1 MNNAPQNSTPQI
13 DWQPVP
19 PLEGVYEIR
28 RSNGPVSLRAVAV
41 DLGSRSVCVYSPV
54 PKAGQTALQFLG
66 SIGTP
71 ILLAPNAF
79 HTLGLPEHAA
89 GFADAKVVASKRASG
104 RIHKKTGLV
113 VHDLNALRERLP
125 AHVALLELP
134 PLRNGE
140 VWLSVRSA
148 GHCAWIVC
156 DGFLNLQRMPSGA
169 FGALLKMLRM
179 GPGLSISAT
188 FKWMLKDRAAYREWL
203 LAQIERDQPT
213 ILIPSHGQNIN
224 DPDLPVRLKELVRE
238 RL

>member
-1 MNNAPQNSTPQI
+1 MTNAPQNSTPPT
-13 DWQPVP
+13 DWQPVHA
-19 PLEGVYEIR
+19 LEGVYEIR

-41 DLGSRSVCVYSPV
+41 DLGSAAVCVYSPV
-54 PKAGQTALQFLG
+54 PKAGQNALQFLG
-66 SIGTP
+66 VLGTP

-89 GFADAKVVASKRASG
+89 AFADAKVVASTRASG
-104 RIHKKTGLV
+104 RIHKKTGLK

-125 AHVALLELP
+125 AHIALLELP
-134 PLRNGE
+134 PIRNGE

-156 DGFLNLQRMPSGA
+156 DGFLNLQRVPSGA

-188 FKWMLKDRAAYREWL
+188 FKWMMKDRAAYRAWL
-203 LAQIERDQPT
+203 LAQIERDKPT
-213 ILIPSHGQNIN
+213 MLIPSHGQIIN
-224 DPDLPVRLKELVRE
+224 DPNLPARLRELVHE

>member
-1 MNNAPQNSTPQI
+1 MNNASQNSTPQI
-13 DWQPVP
+13 DWQPVQ

-41 DLGSRSVCVYSPV
+41 DLGSGSVCVYSPV
-54 PKAGQTALQFLG
+54 PKAGQNALQFLS

-89 GFADAKVVASKRASG
+89 AFADAKVVASGRASG

-113 VHDLNALRERLP
+113 VHDLNALRQRLP
-125 AHVALLELP
+125 AHVAILELP
-134 PLRNGE
+134 PIRNGE
-140 VWLSVRSA
+140 VWLSVRSG

-156 DGFLNLQRMPSGA
+156 DGFLNLHRTPSGA
-169 FGALLKMLRM
+169 FGMLLKVLRM

-188 FKWMLKDRAAYREWL
+188 FKWMLKNRAEYRDWL
-203 LAQIERDQPT
+203 LAQIERDRPT

-224 DPDLPVRLKELVRE
+224 DPNLPARLRDLVHARL
-238 RL
+238 